1 MKKYL
6 FFLLVLGFA
15 IQGFAQEVKATE
27 KKVDGPVITWEKKT
41 HDFGDIY
48 QGDKVEHTFYF
59 TNTGNEPLLI
69 TNVQVSCG
77 CTVPKGW
84 PRDPIPP
91 GGKGELSISFNSAG
105 KSGKQQKPVTIISN
119 ASNADGGQIT
129 FTTNVLDK
137 KPQ

>member
-6 FFLLVLGFA
+6 FSLAMLAFVCQAA
-15 IQGFAQEVKATE
+15 IAQDGKPVTE
-27 KKVDGPVITWEKKT
+27 KDGPVITWEKKT

-59 TNTGNEPLLI
+59 TNTGNDFLLI

-77 CTVPKGW
+77 CTTPKGW

-91 GGKGELSISFNSAG
+91 GGKGELTISFNSAG
-105 KSGKQQKPVTIISN
+105 KSGKQNKPVTVVSN
-119 ASNADGGQIT
+119 ATNSDDNQIT
-129 FTTNVLDK
+129 FTTNVLEK

>member
-6 FFLLVLGFA
+6 FLLAVLSFA
-15 IQGFAQEVKATE
+15 LPTLAQEAKPAE
-27 KKVDGPVITWEKKT
+27 KKVDGPVLTWEKKT

-59 TNTGNEPLLI
+59 TNTGNEPLII

-77 CTVPKGW
+77 CTTPKGW

-91 GGKGELSISFNSAG
+91 GGKGEVSIAFNSAG
-105 KSGKQQKPVTIISN
+105 KMGKQNKPVTIISN
-119 ASNADGGQIT
+119 A
-129 FTTNVLDK
+129 V
-137 KPQ
+137 